1 MKCQRVKIGNSVGFV
16 CGARERTKTLKFP
29 VRRKE
34 LVAAGYRDSCTRG
47 SCRSCGASFEW
58 WWTPNENWMPVSN
71 LPNGLLQPHH
81 IDCPDAQ
88 RYRDAS
94 RGYKARTETPK
105 PKQGS
110 LF

>member
-1 MKCQRVKIGNSVGFV
+1 MTCERIKVGTPV
-16 CGARERTKTLKFP
+16 AIICSGRERKRPLKFP
-29 VRRKE
+29 AKPE
-34 LVAAGYRDSCTRG
+34 EMLAAGYRDIRTHG
-47 SCRSCGASFEW
+47 TCRSCGALFDW
-58 WWTPNENWMPVSN
+58 WTTPNEQWMPVSN
-71 LPNGLLQPHH
+71 LPNGLVQPHH

-94 RGYKARTETPK
+94 RGYKARTEAPK